1 MRYWVV
7 GGEYK
12 DSSFR
17 ELVPG
22 KTEERQGPFATY
34 EEAHKVWAARAWA
47 TVDDAL
53 MRFRVVGEADKA
65 AEAAPKKEPR
75 AKRSKMS
82 GRAA

>member
-12 DSSFR
+12 DASFC

-53 MRFRVVGEADKA
+53 MRFRVVGEPENAGDA
-65 AEAAPKKEPR
+65 STTKEPR
-75 AKRSKMS
+75 GKVS